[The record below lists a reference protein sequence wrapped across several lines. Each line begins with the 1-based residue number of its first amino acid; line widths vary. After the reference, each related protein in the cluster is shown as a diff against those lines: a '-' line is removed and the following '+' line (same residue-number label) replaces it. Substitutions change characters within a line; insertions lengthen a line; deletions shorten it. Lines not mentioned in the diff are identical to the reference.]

1 MMDFDLIRL
10 ISEPDK
16 VPNDSFQDF
25 YLKIKNCLQNGDLQ
39 GYGFSES
46 TLARLFSYLGDKLHK
61 QLQFDELRILI
72 EEFYKLQFPLPD
84 TNKLDNEL
92 LANKES
98 SRLFIIPNTLPSV
111 LIWQLAHLAS
121 SNRIIDQEL
130 VYEYLSLAKKRYKTS
145 IFMMLQLT
153 RPLLEVASRQVLFSK
168 KYENRPDL
176 LNKFKIFIWQ
186 LMDEYGDNYAFAAQF
201 VYIFEFLRN
210 ISFDQA
216 KNVFSVIDKVP
227 ESAFL
232 LIYYALYRQNHYSEL
247 GEFDA
252 TYFKNLL
259 FERLKLKGTK
269 KQSELLRHLWLIIK
283 EEPKEFPKLAGYLT
297 SAIGFIDL
305 KKSIWIFIIII
316 KEMIDYDVAFSTC
329 LKWLEQICDA
339 LIENIGD
346 EALTEHI
353 SLPIIDILPIIIK
366 RSPNNAATLIQKSQI
381 LWFLNV
387 GVGDLKSIPGIYG
400 ETSEA
405 NKPIIKQALEEFY
418 LKVRI
423 EKPNLPEATFI

>member
-1 MMDFDLIRL
+1 M
-10 ISEPDK
+10 
-16 VPNDSFQDF
+16 
-25 YLKIKNCLQNGDLQ
+25 
-39 GYGFSES
+39 
-46 TLARLFSYLGDKLHK
+46 
-61 QLQFDELRILI
+61 
-72 EEFYKLQFPLPD
+72 
-84 TNKLDNEL
+84 
-92 LANKES
+92 
-98 SRLFIIPNTLPSV
+98 
-111 LIWQLAHLAS
+111 
-121 SNRIIDQEL
+121 
-130 VYEYLSLAKKRYKTS
+130 
-145 IFMMLQLT
+145 
-153 RPLLEVASRQVLFSK
+153 
-168 KYENRPDL
+168 
-176 LNKFKIFIWQ
+176 
-186 LMDEYGDNYAFAAQF
+186 
-201 VYIFEFLRN
+201 
-210 ISFDQA
+210 
-216 KNVFSVIDKVP
+216 
-227 ESAFL
+227 